1 MKLTAND
8 LIRLRWSLVFL
19 LLALLLG
26 FAAATSSR
34 KLVENAQTERRQL
47 ETQQR
52 DIRARLSRAPEEERE
67 LRTKIAL
74 FQQLQERGIIGQE
87 ERLNWVEQ
95 IAGIKAARRLFDFQY
110 EIAPQKPLGDALL
123 PGGAVA
129 GDYEFVASTMS
140 LQMPLLHENDLL
152 GFLADLRQTVHAHL
166 LVRNCAIERMAQAQT
181 QDRGGAAQLRAVC
194 TIDWITLREKRQ

>member
-1 MKLTAND
+1 MNLTAND
-8 LIRLRWSLVFL
+8 FLRIRWSLVFL

-26 FAAATSSR
+26 FAITTTSS
-34 KLVENAQTERRQL
+34 KLVEKAKAEKRQL
-47 ETQQR
+47 ESRQR

-67 LRTKIAL
+67 LRSKIAE
-74 FQQLQERGIIGQE
+74 FQQLQERGVIGQE

-95 IAGIKAARRLFDFQY
+95 IARIKTARRLFDFQY
-110 EIAPQKPLGDALL
+110 EIAPQKPLGDSLL
-123 PGGAVA
+123 PGGTVA
-129 GDYEFVASTMS
+129 GDYEFMSSTMS

-166 LVRNCAIERMAQAQT
+166 LVRNCTIERMPQA
-181 QDRGGAAQLRAVC
+181 QDRGVAAQLRATC